1 MKVEIDINVAITS
14 SQIMTCCDT
23 RNNVCH
29 ESTDINNIPEI
40 RGNMNKFLRKLK
52 YCSQDMHNQAIYM
65 VLF

>member
-1 MKVEIDINVAITS
+1 MKVEIDIIVAITS

-52 YCSQDMHNQAIYM
+52 YC
-65 VLF
+65 